1 MVSPHRKKGPLGY
14 CPGAGLAG
22 DREMSL
28 DMEKWKKKKRGDM
41 ENEEPELKSSD
52 GKQNTGLLS
61 QGAVITEKGN
71 LQSAELQAG
80 TSGASFA
87 P

>member
-28 DMEKWKKKKRGDM
+28 DMEKWKKKKKGDM
-41 ENEEPELKSSD
+41 ENEEPELKSTD
-52 GKQNTGLLS
+52 GR
-61 QGAVITEKGN
+61 
-71 LQSAELQAG
+71 
-80 TSGASFA
+80 
-87 P
+87 